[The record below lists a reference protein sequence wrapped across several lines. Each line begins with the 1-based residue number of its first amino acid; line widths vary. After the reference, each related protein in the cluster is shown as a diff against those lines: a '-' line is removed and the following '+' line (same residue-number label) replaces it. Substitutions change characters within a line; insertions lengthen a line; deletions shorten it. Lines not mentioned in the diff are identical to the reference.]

1 MAGETALI
9 FACGERAPPAVVLA
23 LAGEAGAII
32 ACDGALTTCR
42 EHGLWPDAVVGDMD
56 SVEQDQLDEHVA
68 RGGSVVER
76 PQQNANDLSKAID
89 WVHEQG
95 FTTCWVVGATGGD
108 PQHEWANL
116 LTCGASSLRITCISH
131 THVYR
136 FFTPGV
142 SFSIE
147 LEPGDEF
154 SLFALPVAEE
164 VVLEGAAFSLS
175 GETLTMGSRG
185 LHNTSVGPKV
195 QLSFKHG
202 RLMMIHPLHLPWKAA
217 GTNEA

>member
-32 ACDGALTTCR
+32 ACDGALTTCL
-42 EHGLWPDAVVGDMD
+42 EHGLRPDAVVGDMD

-68 RGGSVVER
+68 RGGTVVER

-95 FTTCWVVGATGGD
+95 FTACWVVGATGGD

-116 LTCGASSLRITCISH
+116 LACGASSLRITCISH

-136 FFTPGV
+136 FFSPGG
-142 SFSIE
+142 SYSIE
-147 LEPGDEF
+147 IEPGDEF
-154 SLFALPVAEE
+154 SLFALP
-164 VVLEGAAFSLS
+164 
-175 GETLTMGSRG
+175 
-185 LHNTSVGPKV
+185 
-195 QLSFKHG
+195 
-202 RLMMIHPLHLPWKAA
+202 
-217 GTNEA
+217 